1 MGAMS
6 AWRACPSAGNARWPA
21 GAITSRKHRR
31 LRCEP
36 DPPADVTMPRKQ
48 ANEAHMDMDEN
59 ELKEMLDVH
68 TQSIQGL
75 VENQMMLA
83 AQVQVLQAALATVL
97 LHHPDRGQLL
107 RTFKGY
113 MKISKESTPQL
124 SRHMEALE
132 GGMLAL
138 L

>member
-1 MGAMS
+1 MAAAS
-6 AWRACPSAGNARWPA
+6 
-21 GAITSRKHRR
+21 
-31 LRCEP
+31 
-36 DPPADVTMPRKQ
+36 
-48 ANEAHMDMDEN
+48 NEAGMEDK

-97 LHHPDRGQLL
+97 LHHGDRGTLL
-107 RTFKGY
+107 RSFKGY

-138 L
+138 LGQGTEPEGQ

>member
-1 MGAMS
+1 
-6 AWRACPSAGNARWPA
+6 
-21 GAITSRKHRR
+21 
-31 LRCEP
+31 
-36 DPPADVTMPRKQ
+36 
-48 ANEAHMDMDEN
+48 MDMDEN
-59 ELKEMLDVH
+59 ELKEMLEVH

-107 RTFKGY
+107 RTFRGY
-113 MKISKESTPQL
+113 MKMSKESTPQL

-138 L
+138 LGQGTEPEKQ

>member
-1 MGAMS
+1 MD
-6 AWRACPSAGNARWPA
+6 NKQ
-21 GAITSRKHRR
+21 ITET
-31 LRCEP
+31 L
-36 DPPADVTMPRKQ
+36 
-48 ANEAHMDMDEN
+48 
-59 ELKEMLDVH
+59 ELH

-75 VENQMMLA
+75 VDNQLLLA

-97 LHHPDRGQLL
+97 LHHADRPKLL

-124 SRHMEALE
+124 ARHMEALE

-138 L
+138 LGQDTEPGNP

>member
-1 MGAMS
+1 MD
-6 AWRACPSAGNARWPA
+6 NKD
-21 GAITSRKHRR
+21 ITST
-31 LRCEP
+31 L
-36 DPPADVTMPRKQ
+36 
-48 ANEAHMDMDEN
+48 
-59 ELKEMLDVH
+59 ELH

-75 VENQMMLA
+75 VDNQLALA

-97 LHHPDRGQLL
+97 LHHPDRSSLL

-124 SRHMEALE
+124 AKYMAALE

-138 L
+138 LGQGTEPEGQ

>member
-1 MGAMS
+1 
-6 AWRACPSAGNARWPA
+6 
-21 GAITSRKHRR
+21 
-31 LRCEP
+31 
-36 DPPADVTMPRKQ
+36 
-48 ANEAHMDMDEN
+48 MDMDEN
-59 ELKEMLDVH
+59 ELKEMLEVH

-97 LHHPDRGQLL
+97 LHHADRGQLL

-138 L
+138 LGQGTEPEKQ